1 MLNGAPVTH
10 PVVAELPTWRQLA
23 EFEVPTAE
31 LLMVKFLR
39 KLSGKSFPMLR
50 KMALPS
56 SFISSGSRCEV
67 DHEDRRTRIVTS
79 VVKCTPNGTAS
90 HPETL
95 GT

>member
-1 MLNGAPVTH
+1 MT
-10 PVVAELPTWRQLA
+10 ELPTWRQLA

-31 LLMVKFLR
+31 LLKVKFLR
-39 KLSGKSFPMLR
+39 KLSGKSFPTLR

-56 SFISSGSRCEV
+56 SFTSNGLRCEA

-90 HPETL
+90 HPKTL